1 MKPTYYVEQQ
11 LASQLMD
18 ETKEL
23 EIKQI
28 LVDGMRKRLQTRRL
42 SVSVIVC

>member
-28 LVDGMRKRLQTRRL
+28 LVDGMRKKIADKKLRG
-42 SVSVIVC
+42 